1 MSFFSMKSNEVLA
14 TKGFAVFLITLS
26 GSNVKFIS
34 KLLILR
40 TFLGPYHR
48 QLLPLLNESMELIA
62 YAKSHES
69 ERISYTAH
77 SVNCGKDGYNLT
89 FNFFN
94 NSFYSKHSIFNVYI
108 FMTQKKGLD
117 QILPDATNNFTIHH
131 SQVFQQEWRPSLFFI
146 KYCNSE
152 IEYLS

>member
-1 MSFFSMKSNEVLA
+1 MGYFSMKSNEVLA
-14 TKGFAVFLITLS
+14 TKSFAVFLITLS

-40 TFLGPYHR
+40 TFFGPYHS

-77 SVNCGKDGYNLT
+77 SVNCRKDGYNLT
-89 FNFFN
+89 FSFFN
-94 NSFYSKHSIFNVYI
+94 TSFYSKHSIFNVYI

-117 QILPDATNNFTIHH
+117 QILPDATNNFIIHH
-131 SQVFQQEWRPSLFFI
+131 SQVFQQKSGDLHYF
-146 KYCNSE
+146 
-152 IEYLS
+152 LSNIATAN